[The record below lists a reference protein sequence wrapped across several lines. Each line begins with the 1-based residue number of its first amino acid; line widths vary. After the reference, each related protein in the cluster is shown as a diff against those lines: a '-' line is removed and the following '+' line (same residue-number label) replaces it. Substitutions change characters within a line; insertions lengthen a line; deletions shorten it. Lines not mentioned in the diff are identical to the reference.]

1 VIVTDCLDARLFV
14 AVEPTGRV
22 GRDVG
27 VVFHRSPK
35 LRRRRFPLH
44 LGYTRDGPNTA
55 IEWRGQPRVSHETQ
69 RRLGQSSELHRQGK
83 GPRPRPSPVRPKH
96 HRPTLPLDP
105 KLT

>member
-44 LGYTRDGPNTA
+44 LATRVTA
-55 IEWRGQPRVSHETQ
+55 QTL
-69 RRLGQSSELHRQGK
+69 RLSGVASLE
-83 GPRPRPSPVRPKH
+83 
-96 HRPTLPLDP
+96 
-105 KLT
+105 